1 MLPHFTNTTAFWA
14 LLAIPLITAIHFLQH
29 KTKTQATATLFLLEA
44 LAPEAHEGNAWDRLR
59 ISRSFWMQ
67 ILAVLLL
74 TWVLAA
80 PVWPGK
86 GSGQT
91 VVFILD
97 DSANMAPFRQEA
109 VNAVSEDM
117 DTILRCGIP
126 VTWVLMGSRASGQP
140 LYRGPS
146 VRQALRALDLW
157 QPREGTHDLAPALR
171 TATAVAGPTGITRLI
186 TSTARRVP
194 AGQSARGVGKP
205 LENAGFAGITP
216 VEAAG
221 PGHWRIAVKN
231 NSPSPLRSEISIHTE
246 SGRPPAR
253 RSLFLNPGTV
263 TEFEYSLPP
272 ESGKAV
278 LRLPTDAFP
287 ADNELLL
294 VRSAPAPV
302 AVSMEIPEKSGKI
315 FRNIINS
322 LPGFSPVP
330 DGSDPDLL
338 LLEGK
343 TENASPPGK
352 AAIIFAASGKPS
364 YGAVTA
370 ERHPLTDG
378 LNWSGLLIP
387 SIGSMKPGEKAGV
400 LLWQGESPL
409 AWVDGKRLFLNWPWE
424 KSNAD
429 RVPAPLLMTR
439 RFMQSVQENLPGTHY
454 GNLPGGTLLSMPAG
468 GKLIQ
473 TMPGGERRET
483 VFNGRLPEE
492 TGYGEI
498 FPPGEGKTPLF
509 QGSVWFSDARMGDF
523 SHCSTFDTGLP
534 QPHEEAL
541 RHMKR
546 DPLASLWL
554 ALAFLALILSWLP
567 PVPDISLRP

>member
-1 MLPHFTNTTAFWA
+1 MSDSSGAAGIVRNKFDTAQNYANDAWVSAINFLGRLSGVARLTYPDVALPDLPAAPQYPGVADPPQLGSVALEAVVAPAVPSQRARA
-14 LLAIPLITAIHFLQH
+14 LLGAA
-29 KTKTQATATLFLLEA
+29 
-44 LAPEAHEGNAWDRLR
+44 EGA
-59 ISRSFWMQ
+59 
-67 ILAVLLL
+67 
-74 TWVLAA
+74 
-80 PVWPGK
+80 
-86 GSGQT
+86 
-91 VVFILD
+91 
-97 DSANMAPFRQEA
+97 
-109 VNAVSEDM
+109 AVSFD
-117 DTILRCGIP
+117 
-126 VTWVLMGSRASGQP
+126 WVDRTHAAGL
-140 LYRGPS
+140 
-146 VRQALRALDLW
+146 ALS
-157 QPREGTHDLAPALR
+157 
-171 TATAVAGPTGITRLI
+171 ATAVAGPTGITRLI

-205 LENAGFAGITP
+205 LENVGFAGITP
-216 VEAAG
+216 VEAVG

-246 SGRPPAR
+246 GGRPPAR

-272 ESGKAV
+272 ECGKAV

-302 AVSMEIPEKSGKI
+302 AVSMGIPEQSGKI
-315 FRNIINS
+315 FLNIIHS

-343 TENASPPGK
+343 TENARAPGK
-352 AAIIFAASGKPS
+352 AAIIFTASGKPS

-492 TGYGEI
+492 TGYVEI

-546 DPLASLWL
+546 DPLAPLWL
-554 ALAFLALILSWLP
+554 ALVFLALILSWLP
-567 PVPDISLRP
+567 PVPDTSLRP

>member
-1 MLPHFTNTTAFWA
+1 MIPHFTNTTAFWA

-44 LAPEAHEGNAWDRLR
+44 LVPEAHEGNAWDRLR
-59 ISRSFWMQ
+59 ASRSFWMQ

-80 PVWPGK
+80 PAWPGK
-86 GSGQT
+86 DSGQT

-97 DSANMAPFRQEA
+97 DSANMTPFRQEA

-117 DTILRCGIP
+117 DAILRSGIP
-126 VTWVLMGSRASGQP
+126 ATWVLMGSRASGQP

-146 VRQALRALDLW
+146 ARQALHALDLW

-205 LENAGFAGITP
+205 LENVGFAGITP
-216 VEAAG
+216 VEAVG

-246 SGRPPAR
+246 GGRPPAR

-272 ESGKAV
+272 ECGKAV

-302 AVSMEIPEKSGKI
+302 AVSMGIPEQSGKI
-315 FRNIINS
+315 FLNIIHS

-343 TENASPPGK
+343 TENAKAPGK

-492 TGYGEI
+492 TGYVEI

-546 DPLASLWL
+546 DPLAPLWL
-554 ALAFLALILSWLP
+554 ALVFLALILSWLP
-567 PVPDISLRP
+567 PVPDTSLRP

>member
-1 MLPHFTNTTAFWA
+1 MT
-14 LLAIPLITAIHFLQH
+14 
-29 KTKTQATATLFLLEA
+29 
-44 LAPEAHEGNAWDRLR
+44 
-59 ISRSFWMQ
+59 
-67 ILAVLLL
+67 
-74 TWVLAA
+74 
-80 PVWPGK
+80 
-86 GSGQT
+86 
-91 VVFILD
+91 
-97 DSANMAPFRQEA
+97 PFRQEA

-117 DTILRCGIP
+117 DAILRSGIP
-126 VTWVLMGSRASGQP
+126 ATWVLMGSRASGQP

-146 VRQALRALDLW
+146 ARQALHALDLW
-157 QPREGTHDLAPALR
+157 QPREGTHDLAPVLR

-246 SGRPPAR
+246 GGRPPAR

-272 ESGKAV
+272 ECGKAV

-302 AVSMEIPEKSGKI
+302 AVSMGIPEQSGKI
-315 FRNIINS
+315 FLNIIHS

-343 TENASPPGK
+343 TENAKAPGK

-400 LLWQGESPL
+400 LLWQGESPWPGWTGN
-409 AWVDGKRLFLNWPWE
+409 AFSSTGPGKNPMRTAF
-424 KSNAD
+424 
-429 RVPAPLLMTR
+429 R
-439 RFMQSVQENLPGTHY
+439 RP
-454 GNLPGGTLLSMPAG
+454 
-468 GKLIQ
+468 
-473 TMPGGERRET
+473 
-483 VFNGRLPEE
+483 
-492 TGYGEI
+492 
-498 FPPGEGKTPLF
+498 
-509 QGSVWFSDARMGDF
+509 
-523 SHCSTFDTGLP
+523 CS
-534 QPHEEAL
+534 
-541 RHMKR
+541 
-546 DPLASLWL
+546 
-554 ALAFLALILSWLP
+554 
-567 PVPDISLRP
+567 

>member
-1 MLPHFTNTTAFWA
+1 MIPHFTNTTAFWA

-44 LAPEAHEGNAWDRLR
+44 LVPEAHEGNAWDRLR
-59 ISRSFWMQ
+59 ASRSFWMQ

-80 PVWPGK
+80 PAWPGK

-97 DSANMAPFRQEA
+97 DSANMTPFRQEA

-117 DTILRCGIP
+117 DAILRSGIP
-126 VTWVLMGSRASGQP
+126 ATWVLMGSRASGQP

-146 VRQALRALDLW
+146 ARQALHALDLW
-157 QPREGTHDLAPALR
+157 QPREGTHDLAPVLR

-246 SGRPPAR
+246 GGRPPAR

-263 TEFEYSLPP
+263 TGFEYSLPP
-272 ESGKAV
+272 ECGKAV

-302 AVSMEIPEKSGKI
+302 AVSMGIPEQSGK
-315 FRNIINS
+315 
-322 LPGFSPVP
+322 
-330 DGSDPDLL
+330 
-338 LLEGK
+338 
-343 TENASPPGK
+343 
-352 AAIIFAASGKPS
+352 
-364 YGAVTA
+364 
-370 ERHPLTDG
+370 
-378 LNWSGLLIP
+378 
-387 SIGSMKPGEKAGV
+387 
-400 LLWQGESPL
+400 
-409 AWVDGKRLFLNWPWE
+409 
-424 KSNAD
+424 
-429 RVPAPLLMTR
+429 
-439 RFMQSVQENLPGTHY
+439 NLPQYH
-454 GNLPGGTLLSMPAG
+454 P
-468 GKLIQ
+468 
-473 TMPGGERRET
+473 
-483 VFNGRLPEE
+483 
-492 TGYGEI
+492 
-498 FPPGEGKTPLF
+498 
-509 QGSVWFSDARMGDF
+509 
-523 SHCSTFDTGLP
+523 
-534 QPHEEAL
+534 
-541 RHMKR
+541 
-546 DPLASLWL
+546 
-554 ALAFLALILSWLP
+554 
-567 PVPDISLRP
+567 